1 MEKDGKTG
9 KTAVIACDVLRD
21 QIEAMGTF
29 PYRFFFL
36 EQGLH
41 RTPQK
46 LSTELQQAVDTLAEY
61 DQLLFGYGLCSRAV
75 IGLRG
80 KPHQTL
86 VIPKIDDC
94 IGISLG
100 GRSRFYE
107 EFSRNPGTYYFT
119 RGWVEAAEDPLKEYH
134 KMAEK
139 YGEETAEWTAKE
151 TLKHYDRTVLIKAAE
166 EVHVPSQAYVQ
177 EFAKFF
183 SLRYEEMIGSADYL
197 KKLLFGPWDG
207 EFVVVRGGEAV
218 DDWMFGTATEISV
231 DKDKEEAKWE

>member
-1 MEKDGKTG
+1 MVAKVES

-21 QIEAMGTF
+21 QIDSLGEL
-29 PYRFFFL
+29 PYKFLFL

-46 LSTELQQAVDTLAEY
+46 LNGELQQALDSLGEY

-80 KPHQTL
+80 QPHQTL
-86 VIPKIDDC
+86 VIPRIDDC

-107 EFSRNPGTYYFT
+107 EFTQNPGTYYFT

-134 KMAEK
+134 KMVEK
-139 YGEETAEWTAKE
+139 YGEETAAWTAQE
-151 TLKHYDRTVLIKAAE
+151 TLKHYSRTVMIKTADR
-166 EVHVPSQAYVQ
+166 VHEPSKAYVQ

-183 SLRYEEMIGSADYL
+183 SLRYEEMDGSANYL
-197 KKLLFGPWDG
+197 KKLLFGPWNED
-207 EFVVVRGGEAV
+207 FVVVHGGETV
-218 DDWMFGTATEISV
+218 DDWMFAQQEG
-231 DKDKEEAKWE
+231 